1 MISSNRSIA
10 KAVSCTDES
19 GIRYFTLEM
28 ATRGKN
34 VAPPAPKKPA
44 GFNAKNYEKPGL
56 TEDEVIEIKEAFD
69 LFDTD
74 GGGSIDPK
82 GNHQRST

>member
-1 MISSNRSIA
+1 M
-10 KAVSCTDES
+10 KASK
-19 GIRYFTLEM
+19 
-28 ATRGKN
+28 AQ
-34 VAPPAPKKPA
+34 PAPAVKKS

-56 TEDEVIEIKEAFD
+56 TEDEIVEIKEAFD

-82 GNHQRST
+82 CTSSFI